1 MQTKNNDVSSFVA
14 WLQVARNILPPKMTL
29 DAAYKL
35 FLMKVE
41 EDKELKNEKSS

>member
-1 MQTKNNDVSSFVA
+1 MQTKKDDVSSFVT
-14 WLQVARNILPPKMTL
+14 WLHIARKILPPKMTL